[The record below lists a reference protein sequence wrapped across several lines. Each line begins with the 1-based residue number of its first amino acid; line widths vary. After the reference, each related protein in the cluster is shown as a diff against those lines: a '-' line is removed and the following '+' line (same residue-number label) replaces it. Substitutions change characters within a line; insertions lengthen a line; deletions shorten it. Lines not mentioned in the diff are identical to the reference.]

1 VEIAVHPEALGIPV
15 TNLERTLIDI
25 TVRPDYAGGV
35 QNVLDAFR
43 IARARLSVQT
53 LISTLDQLSYLYP
66 YAQAIGFL
74 LQHAGYDDD
83 CLKPFRARVGQ
94 FKF

>member
-43 IARARLSVQT
+43 IARAAFGADADLDPRPTKLFVSVRPSDWLLASTRRL
-53 LISTLDQLSYLYP
+53 
-66 YAQAIGFL
+66 
-74 LQHAGYDDD
+74 
-83 CLKPFRARVGQ
+83 R
-94 FKF
+94 